1 MYSIYSVTL
10 HLLSVNTI
18 IPWYIFPV
26 SPKLEKKFPGYIS
39 LRLEDELRKKLE
51 EIASAE
57 DRSVGYIAR
66 ALIRDGLAS
75 HEKKSSKKKKPA

>member
-1 MYSIYSVTL
+1 
-10 HLLSVNTI
+10 
-18 IPWYIFPV
+18 V

-66 ALIRDGLAS
+66 ALIRDGLEAR
-75 HEKKSSKKKKPA
+75 EKKTAKKK